1 MSSAHRLLSPFASCQ
16 ALTFSLLLLGCRSE
30 TAPELTRLHL
40 AATPDEAALGASAL
54 VRRGYLGHD
63 WWGCARDGAALRLLH
78 PDSAPLRAWTI
89 LCVARSGG
97 DALAQADAML
107 SERPGDPWALFARAG
122 ALIDHPERGAEGVLA
137 AREALA
143 AMPGHPDAVWQLGRG
158 LVLHGS
164 HAEIAAFFAEQP
176 QPALADVLAL
186 ELAHAS
192 SARDSSEQRVFDLAA
207 RTRAADPR
215 CVDAEFLPAQ
225 WLLQRRRPAE
235 AAPFLARALEL
246 SPHAPALHAELW
258 HALQQTPGLTA
269 SEQRAA
275 IDADVVLLLQSRG
288 DDPSALEAAANV
300 YRDMSPETHDRLVAD
315 LLARFPA
322 SPAASSVRHARLTAL
337 AYAHDER
344 HKQNAPDLAQDAHLR
359 RALDEFLAG
368 PPPSSRQLADAY
380 RFRYTLVRDDP
391 DATPAALLAAVQEWA
406 PHEQLYLFVLGPAA
420 ADLAERTPYAAEAE
434 AIARACIER
443 AETLMTRARTRAKDA
458 ADLAHSSA
466 FYLAPAYEAL
476 GAVLLAQR
484 RHPEAREALE
494 KAYSLTRDRPDL
506 FVKLAAL
513 AEAEGRIGDAEKF
526 LIEGSAVWRGHEVCD
541 RALRA
546 LYVRRYGSERG
557 YERHREQ
564 LAAGIREQRRQQ
576 VLATAIA
583 EPGPLPPFALPKLG
597 GGELRSDALLG
608 RVAVINLWSTSC
620 RPCVAEMPALQQLA
634 DAFAGS
640 RDVVVTTI
648 NLDDA
653 ADHLP
658 AWLRERDL
666 RLEVALGGRYA
677 MDNNYTTLPMTLF
690 VDRSGAVVFT
700 KDAATEQ
707 LVEEFTWRIEALRDS
722 RPGG

>member
-1 MSSAHRLLSPFASCQ
+1 MSSTRRVLSPFVSCHG
-16 ALTFSLLLLGCRSE
+16 LTLSLLLAACRSE
-30 TAPELTRLHL
+30 AAPELTRLHL
-40 AATPDEAALGASAL
+40 AATPDEAAVGATEL

-78 PDSAPLRAWTI
+78 PDSAPLQAWTI
-89 LCVARSGG
+89 QCVSRSGG

-122 ALIDHPERGAEGVLA
+122 ALIDHPERGAEGVPA

-158 LVLHGS
+158 LVRHGG
-164 HAEIAAFFAEQP
+164 HAETTAFFAEQP

-186 ELAHAS
+186 ELARAS
-192 SARDSSEQRVFDLAA
+192 SARDSDEQQVFELAA
-207 RTRAADPR
+207 RARAADPR
-215 CVDAEFLPAQ
+215 CVDAELLPAQ
-225 WLLQRRRPAE
+225 WLLERRRPAE
-235 AAPFLARALEL
+235 AAPLLARALEL

-258 HALQQTPGLTA
+258 RALKLTPGLAA
-269 SEQRAA
+269 SELRAA
-275 IDADVVLLLQSRG
+275 IDADVALLLQSRG

-300 YRDMSPETHDRLVAD
+300 YRDMSPETHKRLAAD

-322 SPAASSVRHARLTAL
+322 SPAASSMRHARLAGL

-344 HKQNAPDLAQDAHLR
+344 QRQHAPDPAKDARLR
-359 RALDEFLAG
+359 QALDEFLAG
-368 PPPSSRQLADAY
+368 PPPSARQLADAY

-391 DATPAALLAAVQEWA
+391 DATPAAVLAALQEWA
-406 PHEQLYLFVLGPAA
+406 PHDEVYLFAVAA
-420 ADLAERTPYAAEAE
+420 AAAELAERTPYTAEAE
-434 AIARACIER
+434 AIARTCIER
-443 AETLMTRARTRAKDA
+443 AEALVARIRPRVSDA
-458 ADLAHSSA
+458 AEFARSSA

-476 GAVLLAQR
+476 GVALLAQR

-494 KAYSLTRDRPDL
+494 KAYSLTRERPEL
-506 FVKLAAL
+506 FVRLAAL
-513 AEAEGRIGDAEKF
+513 AEAEGRIADAEKF
-526 LIEGSAVWRGHEVCD
+526 LIEGSAAWRGREVCD
-541 RALRA
+541 TALRA
-546 LYVRRYGSERG
+546 LYVRRHGSERG
-557 YERHREQ
+557 YDRHREQ
-564 LAAGIREQRRQQ
+564 LEAGIREVRRQQ

-583 EPGPLPPFALPKLG
+583 EPKPLPPFALPKLG

-608 RVAVINLWSTSC
+608 RVAVINLWATTC
-620 RPCVAEMPALQQLA
+620 RPCVAEMPDLQQLA

-666 RLEVALGGRYA
+666 RLEVALGERYA
-677 MDNNYTTLPMTLF
+677 MDNGYNTLPTTLF
-690 VDRSGAVVFT
+690 VDRGGAVVFT

-707 LVEEFTWRIEALRDS
+707 LVEEFTWRIDALRAP